1 MKFFVTALLRL
12 RQSRVSPMDCRT
24 SPVTGSSRFKK
35 SMRRVTG
42 EKHPQAGC
50 RTVTRGKDWA
60 NRFLCLVI
68 LPGAGSSAAATEPL
82 TGRFLVFLSRLTT
95 GRHVRPTALLDI
107 GCGWGEWLPT
117 ALRAAARKGRLQ
129 GKVLYQGLDIARRP
143 IRHLQRDF
151 RKKEADFF
159 LQCNISFCSRAL
171 RDWGVTRVVHS
182 LWLGSALEALDA
194 CADTL
199 PSLSRPYSVV
209 VVRHAPC
216 NVCSQRFHADRQRV
230 FTSDVQVF
238 QHLSI
243 KDALELLMNLKR
255 LKPRPRFLLLSSWHR
270 KENRDLDAFGGP
282 GAE

>member
-1 MKFFVTALLRL
+1 
-12 RQSRVSPMDCRT
+12 MDCRT

-151 RKKEADFF
+151 RKKEADFSYNVTF
-159 LQCNISFCSRAL
+159 RFAAGRSGTGGSPGWSIVCGSDLHWRPWTHALIRCLPYLGLTPWWSCAMLLAMFAANAFTLIDRECSR
-171 RDWGVTRVVHS
+171 VTSRS
-182 LWLGSALEALDA
+182 FSTCPSRILWS
-194 CADTL
+194 
-199 PSLSRPYSVV
+199 
-209 VVRHAPC
+209 
-216 NVCSQRFHADRQRV
+216 CS
-230 FTSDVQVF
+230 
-238 QHLSI
+238 
-243 KDALELLMNLKR
+243 
-255 LKPRPRFLLLSSWHR
+255 
-270 KENRDLDAFGGP
+270 
-282 GAE
+282 